1 MCVAFATVFYGND
14 QPFTAPI
21 IIPFVKYLWKNGYT
35 RMIGVTTMMVTVIR
49 TEVVVAACA
58 SVAAADAELP
68 VLLITDF
75 SELAELI

>member
-1 MCVAFATVFYGND
+1 
-14 QPFTAPI
+14 
-21 IIPFVKYLWKNGYT
+21 
-35 RMIGVTTMMVTVIR
+35 MMVTVIR
-49 TEVVVAACA
+49 TEVAVAAWA